1 MNKIITTSLIL
12 LLFSFTSCGLYKKT
26 DAREVSPNVKDRV
39 DKNLESGKGIS
50 FKSFGGG
57 SGSFD
62 FASSNE
68 MWRASIETLDFVSLT
83 NASYSGGIII
93 TDWFKG
99 NSSENRELKITIQF
113 LANEIRADALSIAV
127 HEKICDAINSQ
138 SCTITKVN
146 SAISGDLK
154 LAILKKA
161 ALIKNDSLKK
171 KKKKKKKS

>member
-1 MNKIITTSLIL
+1 MNKIITTALIL
-12 LLFSFTSCGLYKKT
+12 LLFAFTSCGLYKKT
-26 DAREVSPNVKDRV
+26 DARKVSPDVKDRV
-39 DKNLESGKGIS
+39 DKNVKSGKGIS
-50 FKSFGGG
+50 FKGLTGG
-57 SGSFD
+57 SGGTFD
-62 FASSNE
+62 FASSNA

-99 NSSENRELKITIQF
+99 NSLDNRELKITIQF

-127 HEKICDAINSQ
+127 HEKICKTTNSQ
-138 SCTITKVN
+138 SCTITKIN
-146 SAISGDLK
+146 STISGDLK

-171 KKKKKKKS
+171 KKTILA

>member
-12 LLFSFTSCGLYKKT
+12 LLFLFTSCGLYKKT
-26 DAREVSPNVKDRV
+26 DARKVSPNVEKRV
-39 DKNLESGKGIS
+39 EKNLESGKGIS
-50 FKSFGGG
+50 FRAFGNG
-57 SGSFD
+57 SGTFD

-138 SCTITKVN
+138 NCTITKVN
-146 SAISGDLK
+146 STISGDLK